1 MSMEKNF
8 EKALSWL
15 KTYRTFAIV
24 GANTNPEKYGY
35 KYAKTLK
42 EAGFNVIPV
51 NPKYEEVV
59 GLKCYPSLKDL
70 DEKPDVV
77 IAIVSPKISAK
88 VAEACKELGLPRLWL
103 PPETWNDEI
112 LAYCNE
118 NSIDVVYDICP
129 LMATNYL
136 LQQRSGG

>member
-1 MSMEKNF
+1 MDIEKNF
-8 EKALSWL
+8 EKALRWL
-15 KTYRTFAIV
+15 KSYKTFAIV

-35 KYAKTLK
+35 KYTKTLK

-51 NPKYEEVV
+51 NPKYEEVL

-70 DEKPDVV
+70 DVKPDVV
-77 IAIVSPKISAK
+77 IAIVSPKISSK

-103 PPETWNDEI
+103 PPETWNEDI
-112 LAYCNE
+112 LAYCRENE
-118 NSIDVVYDICP
+118 IDVVFDVCP

-136 LQQRSGG
+136 LHYKKEG